1 MGRDHLAC
9 WSLHLDLSHGGRC
22 LQNTLPSPLGT
33 SKKVT
38 RPVIL
43 VNKLDIS
50 PKQTHFWVPCAEKIT
65 SMVLIGHNVAGSSCG
80 SYLGLREWV

>member
-9 WSLHLDLSHGGRC
+9 WSLYLDLSYWGRC
-22 LQNTLPSPLGT
+22 LQNMLPSPLGT

-38 RPVIL
+38 RPVML

-50 PKQTHFWVPCAEKIT
+50 PKQTHFWFPCAEEIT
-65 SMVLIGHNVAGSSCG
+65 PMMLIGHNTAIGSCS
-80 SYLGLREWV
+80 SYFGLREWV